1 MGKAGMSYECFKLSI
16 EDYVAVVTMDRPPVN
31 AQNAVFRDEITRIF
45 DGLSDDDSV
54 RAIVLIGSGNMFS
67 AGADIK
73 ERRGIKPEAGFYRR
87 HNRVTRESFYAIMEC
102 EKPVIGAINGP
113 ALGAGLALAA
123 SCDILVASDNATLGM
138 PEIDVGL
145 MGGAKFIN
153 MLFPRSKARRMLLTG
168 ERVSGPDLYRLGVVE
183 ACVPRDELLDAAMA
197 IATEIA
203 SKSPLAIRMTKQA
216 LNTTDNLSLRDGYRY
231 EQDLTVAMSHTED
244 AAEAQAAFVEKRKPV
259 FKGR

>member
-1 MGKAGMSYECFKLSI
+1 MSYECFKVEI
-16 EDYVAVVTMDRPPVN
+16 DRNVAVVTMDRPPVN
-31 AQNAVFRDEITRIF
+31 AQNSVFRDEITRIF
-45 DGLSDDDSV
+45 DGLSDDENV
-54 RAIVLIGSGNMFS
+54 RVIILTGSGNMFS

-73 ERRGIKPEAGFYRR
+73 ERRGISADAGFYRR
-87 HNRVTRESFYAIMEC
+87 HNRITRESFYSIMEC
-102 EKPVIGAINGP
+102 EKPVIGALNGP

-123 SCDILVASDNATLGM
+123 SCDILVASENAVLGM

-168 ERVSGPDLYRLGVVE
+168 ERVPGPELYRLGVVE
-183 ACVPRDELLDAAMA
+183 ACVPREQLMEPAME
-197 IATEIA
+197 IARAIA
-203 SKSPLAIRMTKQA
+203 SKSPLAVKVTKQA
-216 LNTTDNLSLRDGYRY
+216 LNTTDNLGLRDGYRF

>member
-1 MGKAGMSYECFKLSI
+1 MSYECFKVSV

-31 AQNAVFRDEITRIF
+31 AQNAAFRDEITRIF
-45 DGLSDDDSV
+45 DSMSDDDNV
-54 RAIVLIGSGNMFS
+54 RAIILTGSGNMFS

-73 ERRGIKPEAGFYRR
+73 ERRGIKADAGFYRR
-87 HNRVTRESFYAIMEC
+87 HNRITRESFYAIMEC

-123 SCDILVASDNATLGM
+123 SCDILVASENAVLGM

-168 ERVSGPDLYRLGVVE
+168 ERVPGPELYRLGVVE
-183 ACVPRDELLDAAMA
+183 ACVPRERLMEPAME
-197 IATEIA
+197 IARQIA
-203 SKSPLAIRMTKQA
+203 SKSPLAVKVTKQA

>member
-1 MGKAGMSYECFKLSI
+1 MSYECFKVDVENGI
-16 EDYVAVVTMDRPPVN
+16 AVVTMDRPPVN
-31 AQNAVFRDEITRIF
+31 AQNAKFRDEITSIF
-45 DGLSDDDSV
+45 DTFSDDSDIRV
-54 RAIVLIGSGNMFS
+54 IILTGSGNMFS

-73 ERRGIKPEAGFYRR
+73 ERRGIAAEAGFYRR

-123 SCDILVASDNATLGM
+123 SCDILVCSANAVLGM

-168 ERVSGPDLYRLGVVE
+168 ERVPGPELYRLGVVE
-183 ACVPRDELLDAAMA
+183 ACVPRDGLLESAME
-197 IATEIA
+197 IAREIA
-203 SKSPLAIRMTKQA
+203 SKSPLAVKVTKQA
-216 LNTTDNLSLRDGYRY
+216 LNTTDNLGLRDGYRY